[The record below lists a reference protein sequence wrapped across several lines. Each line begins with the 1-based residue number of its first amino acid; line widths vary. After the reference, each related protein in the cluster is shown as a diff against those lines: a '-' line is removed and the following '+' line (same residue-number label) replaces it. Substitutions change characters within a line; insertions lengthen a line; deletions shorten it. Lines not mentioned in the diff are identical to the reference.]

1 MYESVIVLLFKLL
14 RIIRSRSHNCSDKG
28 FFFFKLLGTAK
39 RKTAA
44 SLPPKNKNEPH
55 RWGLY
60 HNNTDC
66 LELTKSLHMFE
77 SLMVFPLEL
86 FHIIT
91 SCGQA
96 HDAL

>member
-1 MYESVIVLLFKLL
+1 MSQSLFYSLSSFELLEVAVTTVQIKV
-14 RIIRSRSHNCSDKG
+14 